1 MAESITT
8 GSARLGRHASTMAAG
23 TLVSR
28 VLGVVRTWMLI
39 AAVGINVGAA
49 NAFDV
54 ANRAPNFLFAIIAG
68 GVLNAV
74 LVPQIVKAQRSAN
87 GQGYVDRLLTLAG
100 VLILGITLVMTLG
113 ATVVIGLYI
122 DNWSPQ
128 LTALAVA
135 FGFWCIP
142 QLFFYGLYTLLGQVL
157 NAREHFG
164 PFMWAPVLNN
174 VVSIIGFGAF
184 IAIFGRYST
193 TADPNDLSSWTGAK
207 IALLAG
213 TATLG
218 VAAQALILLIP
229 LRRDGFHWRPRWG
242 FRGVGLGSAG
252 KVAVWTFA
260 SLVLD
265 QIGVLLVTRIASG
278 AARASGYAIDVAGNA
293 AYTNALMI
301 YLLPHSLVT
310 VSIAT
315 ALFTRISAAA
325 ADGDVPAVRG
335 HLSLGMRMIG
345 LFTVFATLA
354 LAVLALP
361 LTRVVL
367 LTSSF
372 VESVSVA
379 RILVAMLIGLVPLGA
394 MVLMKWVYFA
404 FEDGR
409 TIFWIQV
416 PMTLI
421 LAGGAWLGSLVLR
434 PAWWV
439 VGIGA
444 SMALSNLVAVLLRL
458 AGLRRRLQGL
468 DGTRILNMHVRAGLA
483 ALIAAAIGWGA
494 LHALGNIEALGRLG
508 AFVACLGIGALM
520 LGVYVALLRALRVRE
535 LQDLLDP
542 VMARIRRR

>member
-1 MAESITT
+1 
-8 GSARLGRHASTMAAG
+8 MAAG

-28 VLGVVRTWMLI
+28 VLGVIRTWMLI
-39 AAVGINVGAA
+39 AAVGVNIGAA

-87 GQGYVDRLLTLAG
+87 GQEYVDRLLTLAG
-100 VLILGITLVMTLG
+100 ALILGITLVLTLG
-113 ATVVIGLYI
+113 ATIIIGLYI
-122 DNWSPQ
+122 DNWTPQ
-128 LTALAVA
+128 LTTLAVA

-142 QLFFYGLYTLLGQVL
+142 QLFFYGLYTLFGQVL
-157 NAREHFG
+157 NAREKFG

-174 VVSIIGFGAF
+174 IVSIIGFGVF

-193 TADPNDLSSWTGAK
+193 TADPNDLSSWTGPK

-213 TATLG
+213 TATFG

-229 LRRDGFHWRPRWG
+229 LRREGIRWRPRWG

-278 AARASGYAIDVAGNA
+278 AARAAGYSIDVAGNA

-325 ADGDVPAVRG
+325 ADGDLAAVRG
-335 HLSLGMRMIG
+335 QLSLGMRTIG
-345 LFTVFATLA
+345 LFTLFAAPA

-379 RILVAMLIGLVPLGA
+379 RVLVAMLVGLVPLGA

-421 LAGGAWLGSLVLR
+421 LAGGGWLGSLVL
-434 PAWWV
+434 PPQWWV

-444 SMALSNLVAVLLRL
+444 AMALSNLVAVLLRL

-468 DGTRILNMHVRAGLA
+468 DGSRILTMHVRAGLS
-483 ALIAAAIGWGA
+483 ALIAAGIGWGV
-494 LHALGNIEALGRLG
+494 LRALGDVAALGRLG
-508 AFVACLGIGALM
+508 SFLACLGIGGLM
-520 LGVYVALLRALRVRE
+520 LAIYVALLRALHVRE
-535 LQDLLDP
+535 LQDLIGQL
-542 VMARIRRR
+542 MARARRRRDRAAG

>member
-1 MAESITT
+1 
-8 GSARLGRHASTMAAG
+8 MAAG
-23 TLVSR
+23 TAVSR

-74 LVPQIVKAQRSAN
+74 LVPQIVKAQRSAD
-87 GQGYVDRLLTLAG
+87 GQDYVDRLLTLAG
-100 VLILGITLVMTLG
+100 VLILGMTLVLTLG
-113 ATVVIGLYI
+113 ATVVVGLYI
-122 DNWSPQ
+122 DNWTPK

-157 NAREHFG
+157 NARERFG

-193 TADPNDLSSWTGAK
+193 TANPNDLSSWTSAK

-218 VAAQALILLIP
+218 VAAQALVLLIP
-229 LRRDGFHWRPRWG
+229 LRREGFHWRPRWG

-252 KVAVWTFA
+252 KVAAWTFA
-260 SLVLD
+260 SVLLD

-278 AARASGYAIDVAGNA
+278 AARAAGYSIDVAGNA

-325 ADGDVPAVRG
+325 AADDLPAVRG
-335 HLSLGMRMIG
+335 QMSLGMRTIG

-361 LTRVVL
+361 LTRVIL
-367 LTSSF
+367 LTSTF

-379 RILVAMLIGLVPLGA
+379 RVLVAMLIGLVPLGA

-409 TIFWIQV
+409 TIFLIQV

-421 LAGGAWLGSLVLR
+421 LAGGAWLGSLLLR
-434 PAWWV
+434 PQWWV
-439 VGIGA
+439 VGIGSA
-444 SMALSNLVAVLLRL
+444 MALSNLVAVLLRL
-458 AGLRRRLQGL
+458 AGLRRRLGGL
-468 DGTRILNMHVRAGLA
+468 DGHRVLNLHIRAGLA
-483 ALIAAAIGWGA
+483 ALVAAGIGWA
-494 LHALGNIEALGRLG
+494 VLRSLGDIAALGRWGSFL
-508 AFVACLGIGALM
+508 ACLGIGGLM
-520 LGVYVALLRALRVRE
+520 LGIYLALLRAMRVRE
-535 LQDLLDP
+535 LQDMIGPL
-542 VMARIRRR
+542 MARVRRH